1 MSGMATVKMRGGGK
15 KHRNFLSFALLGVI
29 LLAGCGGNEVAP
41 VSTDQR
47 ETRVE
52 WLGNQCFRITSSIG
66 TSILTDPFSS
76 GAGGR
81 TLPSPLKPDIILISH
96 ESSDANNSD
105 AADNQPTVFRGSI
118 GIGANNATGIRI
130 HGIPTF
136 RDPDKETPDGMNIV
150 FVWQMDGMRFC
161 FLGSL
166 LHQLS
171 SAQVSQIGPVDVLF
185 VPVGGSLSPTARQT
199 VLEQLRPRLVIPMG
213 RGAGGWTYGSVI
225 HAAGDSA
232 RLSRS
237 ALPLQ
242 TTTLLL

>member
-1 MSGMATVKMRGGGK
+1 MARGA
-15 KHRNFLSFALLGVI
+15 FLLMAAAVLLT
-29 LLAGCGGNEVAP
+29 GCGGHDAAP
-41 VSTDQR
+41 SYDQR

>member
-1 MSGMATVKMRGGGK
+1 MASR
-15 KHRNFLSFALLGVI
+15 HFFLAVAAVF
-29 LLAGCGGNEVAP
+29 LAGCGGNEVAP
-41 VSTDQR
+41 TSTDQR

-76 GAGGR
+76 GTGGR
-81 TLPSPLKPDIILISH
+81 TLPSPLKPDVILISH
-96 ESSDANNSD
+96 ESSDANNAD
-105 AADNQPTVFRGSI
+105 AADNQPTVFRGSM

-130 HGIPTF
+130 QGIPTF
-136 RDPDKETPDGMNIV
+136 RDPEKETPDGMNIV

-166 LHQLS
+166 LNQLS

-185 VPVGGSLSPTARQT
+185 VPVGGSLSPSARQA

-213 RGAGGWTYGSVI
+213 QGAGGWTYGSVI
-225 HAAGDSA
+225 HTAGDSA
-232 RLSRS
+232 RFSRS
-237 ALPLQ
+237 TLPLQ

>member
-1 MSGMATVKMRGGGK
+1 MTLR
-15 KHRNFLSFALLGVI
+15 FLFLTAAAVI
-29 LLAGCGGNEVAP
+29 LAGCGGHDAAP
-41 VSTDQR
+41 TYDQR

-76 GAGGR
+76 GTGGR
-81 TLPSPLKPDIILISH
+81 TLPSPLKPDIVLISH

-105 AADNQPTVFRGSI
+105 ATDNQPTVFRGSI
-118 GIGANNATGIRI
+118 AMGTNNATGIRI
-130 HGIPTF
+130 HGIPAF
-136 RDPDKETPDGMNIV
+136 RDPDKENVDGMNIV
-150 FVWQMDGMRFC
+150 YVWQMDGMRFC

-166 LHQLS
+166 PGTLS
-171 SAQVSQIGPVDVLF
+171 AAQVAQIGPVDVLF
-185 VPVGGSLSPTARQT
+185 VPVGGSLSPTARQS

-213 RGAGGWTYGSVI
+213 RGAGGWTYGSVL
-225 HAAGDSA
+225 HAGGDSA
-232 RLSRS
+232 RISRA